1 MAKIDV
7 SFLLTDPDFTDQ
19 VTRIQRSSTVNEWGE
34 QVITESTSTITA
46 VVQGPS
52 TEILARFP
60 NLAQLSDAISVWYK
74 GQLTAQKAGGYSDVI
89 VWSGKRYQV
98 KEVSEDFASWGE
110 GFTMA
115 ICELEPASNG

>member
-19 VTRIQRSSTVNEWGE
+19 VTLIKRAVSFNQWGE
-34 QVITESTSTITA
+34 QVITETTSTITA

-52 TEILARFP
+52 TEILQRFP
-60 NLAQLSDAISVWYK
+60 NAAQLTDAIAVWFK
-74 GQLTAQKAGGYSDVI
+74 GQLTAQNPGGYADVI
-89 VWSGKRYQV
+89 IWSGKRYQV
-98 KEVSEDFASWGE
+98 KEVSEDFMNWGQ

-115 ICELEPASNG
+115 LCDLEPVSNG